1 LKFLAPYR
9 RHSRLPQNEVI
20 YMSRA
25 NAAKFSS
32 WEELFKSTLI
42 ETDLEK
48 LTALAGAAEA
58 AIVRRRRELTNIQ
71 GCDQER
77 AAMVAAA
84 KAILKIKTDKLGW
97 PSMQSAP
104 IRNPQP
110 DVIEKV
116 RRVESIHHWHR

>member
-1 LKFLAPYR
+1 MSPASAP
-9 RHSRLPQNEVI
+9 
-20 YMSRA
+20 
-25 NAAKFSS
+25 KFSS
-32 WEELFKSTLI
+32 WEEVFKLTLV

-48 LTALAGAAEA
+48 LTVLVGAAET

-71 GCDQER
+71 GSDQER

-84 KAILKIKTDKLGW
+84 EEVLRIKTDKLGW
-97 PSMQSAP
+97 PSVKSAA
-104 IRNPQP
+104 IGNPQP